1 MGGGEERE
9 KMESKKDKLEVIQL
23 AVKQIMEDGKEKKNN
38 LDGSF
43 VLVNNDDEDNRL
55 LLTGLLYQVQFIT
68 KSQLSQ
74 YL

>member
-23 AVKQIMEDGKEKKNN
+23 AVKQIMEDGKEKNNN